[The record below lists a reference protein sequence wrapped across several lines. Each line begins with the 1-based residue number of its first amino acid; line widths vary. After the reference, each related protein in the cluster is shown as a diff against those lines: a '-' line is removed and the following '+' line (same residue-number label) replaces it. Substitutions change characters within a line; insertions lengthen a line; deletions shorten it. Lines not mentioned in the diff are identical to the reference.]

1 MTETRTLEAFRAKF
15 RVEELKVLENRSW
28 TWSVRPGQ
36 PTLGA
41 GILSL
46 NRHAGKFS
54 EVTPDELADLAEL
67 VSAVEGTIKVAFDH
81 QIMNYLMLMML
92 DHHVHY
98 HVIPRY
104 ESVRTFAGRE
114 WVDNGWPALPVIAD
128 SQHANEPDLLH
139 HIQEKLRPGIV

>member
-1 MTETRTLEAFRAKF
+1 MTETRTLEEFRAKF
-15 RVEELKVLENRSW
+15 RVEELKVAQNRSW

-41 GILSL
+41 GVLSL

-54 EVTPDELADLAEL
+54 DVTPEEMKDLGEL
-67 VSAVEGTIKVAFDH
+67 VGTLEGAIKTAFNH
-81 QIMNYLMLMML
+81 NIMNYMMLMML

-104 ESVRTFAGRE
+104 EDTRSLGERE
-114 WVDNGWPALPVIAD
+114 WVDNGWPALPVIGD
-128 SQHANEPDLLH
+128 NQHADDSGLLH
-139 HIQEKLRPGIV
+139 LIQQELIAV

>member
-1 MTETRTLEAFRAKF
+1 MTETRTLNEFRDKF
-15 RVEELKVLENRSW
+15 RVEDLKVLENSSW

-36 PTLGA
+36 PTLGS

-54 EVTPDELADLAEL
+54 EVSEEELKDLAEL
-67 VSAVEGTIKVAFDH
+67 VAAIEGTIMV
-81 QIMNYLMLMML
+81 

-104 ESVRTFAGRE
+104 EGIRTFAGRE

-128 SQHANEPDLLH
+128 AQHADDPKLLH
-139 HIQEKLRPGIV
+139 HIQEELRPVIV

>member
-1 MTETRTLEAFRAKF
+1 MTETRTLEAFKAKF
-15 RVEELKVLENRSW
+15 QVEELKVAENRSW

-54 EVTPDELADLAEL
+54 DLSAEEMSDMAEIVTKLEH
-67 VSAVEGTIKVAFDH
+67 SIKSAFDH
-81 QIMNYLMLMML
+81 QIMNYLMLMMV

-104 ESVRTFAGRE
+104 DGTRSFAGRE
-114 WVDNGWPALPVIAD
+114 WVDNGWPALPLIGD
-128 SQHANEPDLLH
+128 SQHADE
-139 HIQEKLRPGIV
+139 PGILSRIQVKLIAP

>member
-1 MTETRTLEAFRAKF
+1 MTETRTLEEFRAKF
-15 RVEELKVLENRSW
+15 RVEELKILENRSW

-54 EVTPDELADLAEL
+54 DVSAEEMKDLAEM
-67 VSAVEGTIKVAFDH
+67 VETLEGAIKRAFDH
-81 QIMNYLMLMML
+81 TIMNYLMLMMV

-98 HVIPRY
+98 HVIPRF
-104 ESVRTFAGRE
+104 EGTRSFAGRE
-114 WVDNGWPALPVIAD
+114 WVDNGWPALPVLGD
-128 SQHANEPDLLH
+128 SQHPDDPELLH
-139 HIQEKLRPGIV
+139 LMQEKLVAE